1 MKNQTSPF
9 LVVLTC
15 MIMLPLHITSAAD
28 NAASREEII
37 RTARE
42 YLGTAYRYGD
52 TGSRGF
58 DCSGFTMHVFGR
70 HGITLAR
77 TATGQF
83 SRGTV
88 VSMKKAR
95 PGDLVFFNIRK
106 NRISHVGIYLGDDT
120 FIHAP
125 SSGKKVMVSS
135 LKALYWKDRFAGV
148 VSYFDDSK
156 P

>member
-1 MKNQTSPF
+1 MCT
-9 LVVLTC
+9 
-15 MIMLPLHITSAAD
+15 IMLPLQTTSASD
-28 NAASREEII
+28 SAALREEII

-58 DCSGFTMHVFGR
+58 DCSGFTMHVFSL
-70 HGITLAR
+70 HGISLAR
-77 TATGQF
+77 TTTGQF
-83 SRGTV
+83 KNGTEV
-88 VSMKKAR
+88 PIDRAR

-135 LKALYWKDRFAGV
+135 LKAPYWKDRFAGV
-148 VSYFDDSK
+148 VSYFNE
-156 P
+156 